1 MRSNRPLLT
10 RVARQLEP
18 LLPELVFVGGA
29 TTELF
34 FTSPA
39 ASEVR
44 MTRDADVICEV
55 AGRVEYHRLGERL
68 RALGFREDASPG
80 APLCRWT
87 SEGEVLDVMPVDEDI
102 LGFSNPW
109 YERALATATWVNLS
123 EDLQIRVVSPPMFM
137 ATKLAAFE
145 GRGQGGLLG
154 SHDIEDILVVIAY
167 RDQLFPEVGAEPA
180 ESRAWI
186 QERIRRHL
194 IDHPDSEYA
203 VTGSLPGAQV
213 VPGLVPRVLARVQT
227 LAGVG

>member
-39 ASEVR
+39 APEVR

-87 SEGEVLDVMPVDEDI
+87 SEG
-102 LGFSNPW
+102 
-109 YERALATATWVNLS
+109 
-123 EDLQIRVVSPPMFM
+123 
-137 ATKLAAFE
+137 
-145 GRGQGGLLG
+145 
-154 SHDIEDILVVIAY
+154 
-167 RDQLFPEVGAEPA
+167 
-180 ESRAWI
+180 
-186 QERIRRHL
+186 
-194 IDHPDSEYA
+194 
-203 VTGSLPGAQV
+203 
-213 VPGLVPRVLARVQT
+213 
-227 LAGVG
+227 